1 MARKPSA
8 AESQLKRDYFDY
20 LEAMESRAL
29 EATNGV
35 WYNRLGAAKHAD
47 GQLSQWDLFRC
58 PMAHVERYMSEELL
72 EFLST
77 ESRLSFTEYRE
88 QIREFNREQYL
99 DYLESVA

>member
-1 MARKPSA
+1 MARKATA

-35 WYNRLGAAKHAD
+35 WYNALGAARHAA
-47 GQLSQWDLFRC
+47 GTLSQWDMFRR

-72 EFLST
+72 EFLSH

-88 QIREFNREQYL
+88 QTREFSREQYL